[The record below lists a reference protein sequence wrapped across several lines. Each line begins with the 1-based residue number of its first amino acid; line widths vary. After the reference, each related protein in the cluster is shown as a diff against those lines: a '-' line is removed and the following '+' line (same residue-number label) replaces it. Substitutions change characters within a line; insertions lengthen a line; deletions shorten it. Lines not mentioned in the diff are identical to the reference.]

1 VFVVALVV
9 ALVQFGFLAT
19 IEPGPGIA
27 SFAAVVVLT
36 MIAADAFDPRLMW
49 DAAIGGRG

>member
-1 VFVVALVV
+1 VA
-9 ALVQFGFLAT
+9 ALVQFGNLT
-19 IEPGPGIA
+19 SVEPGPGIA

-49 DAAIGGRG
+49 DAALQGRRR